1 MQIIIGERCLA
12 ASGLFGGKEDRVSEI
27 VQGKYYLKTCIIVL
41 RTAEQMPALMPLCR
55 RLVESGID
63 CKALLSEEMAE
74 PGMGGLPL
82 LSVEAARRSGPET
95 EQGVLFLTDD
105 PEIYAALA
113 ATVPADSDV
122 PQSDAM
128 PAAPEMS
135 ACCQPPVLV
144 YLHPGNRDANFG
156 DARYALEEPE
166 DLEPEYLERVYR
178 RCHNLPWEILGTK
191 RCWLRETVEEDVDC
205 FWKMYQ
211 EAELTRYTEGL
222 YPSPQAERKY
232 IREYRRLVYCFYEFG
247 VWTVLDRRSGAVVG
261 RAGLSVREGYDLPE
275 LGFVIGME
283 WQGRGLAEEV
293 CRGILEY
300 ARELLGFERI
310 QVLVHQ
316 ENAAS
321 LHLCRKLGFREQ
333 PVPQTAE
340 ELQSVQ
346 QSPEKDAC
354 PSCIVEMEQN
364 GIRARFIYM
373 IYEARRKS
381 RDPVD

>member
-1 MQIIIGERCLA
+1 M
-12 ASGLFGGKEDRVSEI
+12 
-27 VQGKYYLKTCIIVL
+27 
-41 RTAEQMPALMPLCR
+41 
-55 RLVESGID
+55 
-63 CKALLSEEMAE
+63 
-74 PGMGGLPL
+74 
-82 LSVEAARRSGPET
+82 
-95 EQGVLFLTDD
+95 
-105 PEIYAALA
+105 
-113 ATVPADSDV
+113 
-122 PQSDAM
+122 
-128 PAAPEMS
+128 
-135 ACCQPPVLV
+135 
-144 YLHPGNRDANFG
+144 
-156 DARYALEEPE
+156 
-166 DLEPEYLERVYR
+166 
-178 RCHNLPWEILGTK
+178 
-191 RCWLRETVEEDVDC
+191 
-205 FWKMYQ
+205 
-211 EAELTRYTEGL
+211 
-222 YPSPQAERKY
+222 
-232 IREYRRLVYCFYEFG
+232 
-247 VWTVLDRRSGAVVG
+247 VG

-373 IYEARRKS
+373 IYEARRK
-381 RDPVD
+381 

>member
-74 PGMGGLPL
+74 PGMGCLPL
-82 LSVEAARRSGPET
+82 LPVEAARRSGPET

-105 PEIYAALA
+105 PEVYAALA

-144 YLHPGNRDANFG
+144 YLHPGNRDADFG

-191 RCWLRETVEEDVDC
+191 RCWLRETVEEDVDS

-275 LGFVIGME
+275 LGFVIGMVVG
-283 WQGRGLAEEV
+283 WRRRCAGGYWNMPGNCWDL
-293 CRGILEY
+293 
-300 ARELLGFERI
+300 
-310 QVLVHQ
+310 
-316 ENAAS
+316 N
-321 LHLCRKLGFREQ
+321 GFRCWCIRRT
-333 PVPQTAE
+333 PRPCICAE
-340 ELQSVQ
+340 SWAFG
-346 QSPEKDAC
+346 SSRC
-354 PSCIVEMEQN
+354 PRRQKN
-364 GIRARFIYM
+364 FRAYSK
-373 IYEARRKS
+373 ALRRMLV
-381 RDPVD
+381 RPA

>member
-1 MQIIIGERCLA
+1 M
-12 ASGLFGGKEDRVSEI
+12 DRMNGI
-27 VQGKYYLKTCIIVL
+27 VQGKYYLKTCMIVL

-74 PGMGGLPL
+74 PGMGCLPL
-82 LSVEAARRSGPET
+82 LPVEAARRSDPET

-105 PEIYAALA
+105 PEVYAALA
-113 ATVPADSDV
+113 ATVSADSDV

-144 YLHPGNRDANFG
+144 YLHPGNRDADFG

-191 RCWLRETVEEDVDC
+191 RCWLRETVEEDVDS

-247 VWTVLDRRSGAVVG
+247 VWTVLDRLSGAVVG

-333 PVPQTAE
+333 PVPQRAE

-364 GIRARFIYM
+364 GIRARFVYM